1 MQHNTIM
8 GYYLKKKFTLFY
20 KINERLYLFILCIKN
35 RGEKI
40 KLSNEITYTRGGGG
54 EQIEIVLAIKITR
67 NN

>member
-8 GYYLKKKFTLFY
+8 GYYLKKKFTLLY

-40 KLSNEITYTRGGGG
+40 KLSNEITYTRGRKKK
-54 EQIEIVLAIKITR
+54 A
-67 NN
+67 N